1 MKNEFVLA
9 FNEVLEEK
17 GLPKETILEALA
29 HALVSAYRKSTNV
42 SSAQDIKALI
52 NLDHGEFL
60 ILAEKEVV
68 ESVQNDLTEVTLDV
82 AKQFDA
88 DAEIGDLVMV
98 DSTPEDF
105 GRVAAQNA
113 RQVIQEKIR
122 QAEYAAQIEYYEKQ
136 LGEIISGIVQASN
149 SQGMTIGL
157 ELNAEGTMPRKEL
170 IPFERFRVH
179 DRVRA
184 LVAEIKETGRGPQ
197 IILSRTHR
205 DFLRRLLENEVPE
218 IFHGV
223 VEIRSIAREPG
234 HRAKVAVS
242 ASQQGIDPVGA
253 CVGQRGVRIQAIVRE
268 LHDEKIDVIE
278 WNADPTAF
286 IAKAISPARVN
297 GVYLKEGVDGSKNAL
312 VVVPEDQLSLAIGRD
327 GQNARLAAKLTGW
340 RIDIKSLPE
349 SVSDWLFALQNKE
362 EYKELAKEE
371 TEVVAQIED
380 IMARKADGR
389 VITPEEYDV
398 MSKFN
403 DRLEGYA
410 TRKQQA
416 EIEKQQK
423 IHDEAMATIP
433 QGAFELD
440 LSDLDLPAN
449 IIEALVEAGFD
460 NAGKLVFTSKIDE
473 NALLEISGVGPKTL
487 EKINEFAEKLPD
499 LVPEPEEPEEEVVE
513 AEAVEEA
520 AAAEEEQPV
529 EEESKEDAEAEAEMT
544 EEATAEAKVEE
555 SAVPVEEG
563 EEKPSGD
570 MSFDELFKIDSEKYE
585 PVDENLEEDDEEE
598 DEVDEDGK
606 PTGKKKK
613 KKKKTKKYRELEYDP
628 DRDIVISKKK
638 HKRDENDWGGW
649 VDV

>member
-9 FNEVLEEK
+9 FNEVLEDK

-42 SSAQDIKALI
+42 SSAQDIKAVI
-52 NLDHGEFL
+52 NLDQGEFL

-68 ESVQNDLTEVTLDV
+68 DSVQNEMTEVTLEE
-82 AKQFDA
+82 AKKFDKE
-88 DAEIGDLVMV
+88 AEIGDLVMV
-98 DSTPEDF
+98 DSTPADF

-122 QAEYAAQIEYYEKQ
+122 QAEYSAQIEYYEKQ

-157 ELNAEGTMPRKEL
+157 ELNAEGTMPRKEM
-170 IPFERFRVH
+170 IPYERFRVH

-278 WNADPTAF
+278 WNSDSKVF

-297 GVYLKEGVDGSKNAL
+297 GVYLKQGLDGSKNAL

-349 SVSDWLFALQNKE
+349 SISDWLFALQNQE
-362 EYKELAKEE
+362 ELKELAKEE
-371 TEVVAQIED
+371 KDNIPQIED
-380 IMARKADGR
+380 IMGRKSDGR
-389 VITPEEYDV
+389 ILNPEDYD
-398 MSKFN
+398 MLSKFN
-403 DRLEGYA
+403 DRLESYA
-410 TRKQQA
+410 SRKQQA
-416 EIEKQQK
+416 KVEEHQK
-423 IHDEAMATIP
+423 LLDEAIQNIP
-433 QGAFELD
+433 DGAFELD
-440 LSDLDLPAN
+440 LSESGLSEK
-449 IIEALVEAGFD
+449 IIEALVEANYS
-460 NAGKLVFTSKIDE
+460 NAGKLVLTSKINPD
-473 NALLEISGVGPKTL
+473 ALLEISGVGPKTL
-487 EKINEFAEKLPD
+487 EKIAEFGEKLVD
-499 LVPEPEEPEEEVVE
+499 LVPEPEPEEEVQPEELPEEEAEVE
-513 AEAVEEA
+513 AEAVTDVAAQEEV
-520 AAAEEEQPV
+520 AEEV
-529 EEESKEDAEAEAEMT
+529 AAEAEEV
-544 EEATAEAKVEE
+544 VEE
-555 SAVPVEEG
+555 TTEVEPEPE
-563 EEKPSGD
+563 EEKTEGHQEEI
-570 MSFDELFKIDSEKYE
+570 SFDEMFKISTEEFEQDDMASIE
-585 PVDENLEEDDEEE
+585 DTEDDD
-598 DEVDEDGK
+598 DEKSSD
-606 PTGKKKK
+606 KKKK
-613 KKKKTKKYRELEYDP
+613 KKKKTKKFRELEYDP
-628 DRDIVISKKK
+628 DRDITISKKK
-638 HKRDENDWGGW
+638 HKRSEDDWGEW
-649 VDV
+649 EV

>member
-29 HALVSAYRKSTNV
+29 HALVSAYRKSMNV
-42 SSAQDIKALI
+42 SSAQEVKAI
-52 NLDHGEFL
+52 IDLDKGEFG

-68 ESVQNDLTEVTLDV
+68 ESVENDLTEVTLEV
-82 AKQFDA
+82 ARQFDPNA
-88 DAEIGDLVMV
+88 NLGDLVMV
-98 DSTPEDF
+98 DSTPADF

-122 QAEYAAQIEYYEKQ
+122 QAEYAAQIQYYEKQ

-157 ELNAEGTMPRKEL
+157 ELNAEGSMPRKEM
-170 IPFERFRVH
+170 IPFERFRIH

-223 VEIRSIAREPG
+223 VEIRSISREPG

-242 ASQQGIDPVGA
+242 TSQQGIDPVGA

-278 WNADPTAF
+278 WNSDPTMF

-297 GVYLKEGVDGSKNAL
+297 GVYLKESVDGSRNAL

-349 SVSDWLFALQNKE
+349 SITDWLFALQNKPE
-362 EYKELAKEE
+362 LKELAKEE
-371 TEVVAQIED
+371 KVAVAQAED

-389 VITPEEYDV
+389 VINPEEYDFLA
-398 MSKFN
+398 KLN
-403 DRLEGYA
+403 DRLERYA
-410 TRKQQA
+410 TRKHQA
-416 EIEKQQK
+416 EFEKQSQLREE
-423 IHDEAMATIP
+423 IMAAIP
-433 QGAFELD
+433 PAAFEMD
-440 LSDLDLPAN
+440 LSTTGLPIN
-449 IIEALVEAGFD
+449 VIEALTEAGFD
-460 NAGKLVFTSKIDE
+460 TAGKLVLTSKLNPE
-473 NALLEISGVGPKTL
+473 ALLAVNGVGPKVMDR
-487 EKINEFAEKLPD
+487 IAEYAEVLPE
-499 LVPEPEEPEEEVVE
+499 LVPEELPEETPVEEIP
-513 AEAVEEA
+513 AEA
-520 AAAEEEQPV
+520 AASEAAEMQTV
-529 EEESKEDAEAEAEMT
+529 EETAAPAEAQAAAETESAEKQTPTEELSFDQMFTIKPEVFEAEAEAEGET
-544 EEATAEAKVEE
+544 EEEEE
-555 SAVPVEEG
+555 S
-563 EEKPSGD
+563 S
-570 MSFDELFKIDSEKYE
+570 DENGK
-585 PVDENLEEDDEEE
+585 PVDE
-598 DEVDEDGK
+598 
-606 PTGKKKK
+606 KKKK
-613 KKKKTKKYRELEYDP
+613 KKVKKFRELEYDP
-628 DRDIVISKKK
+628 ERDVVVAKKK
-638 HKRDENDWGGW
+638 HKRGEAGW
-649 VDV
+649 TEWEE